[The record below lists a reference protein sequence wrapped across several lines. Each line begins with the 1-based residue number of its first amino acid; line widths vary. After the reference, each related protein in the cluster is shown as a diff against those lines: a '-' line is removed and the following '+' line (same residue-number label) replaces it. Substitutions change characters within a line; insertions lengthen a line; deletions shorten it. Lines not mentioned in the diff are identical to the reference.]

1 MKAVILCGGQGTRIR
16 DVADDIPKPMIRIG
30 ERPILWH
37 IMRTYGAAGIND
49 FVLCLGYKSWAIKE
63 YFLNLRAQLSDLTIS
78 PGHPGEVDYGMA
90 DFPEAAWQIVLAETG
105 LASQTGARLW
115 NVRDKLAGEELFCL
129 TYGDGVADL
138 DVAEVVR
145 FHRSHGK
152 AATVTGVH
160 PPGRFGVMTVD
171 GAQVTS
177 FWEKPQAGEGLING
191 GYFVFSPKVFDFL
204 DDDPGLILEQQ
215 PLQRLANAGELMLFE
230 HHGFWQPMDT
240 YREWKLLGE
249 LWDSGAAPWAR

>member
-30 ERPILWH
+30 DRPILWH

-63 YFLNLRAQLSDLTIS
+63 YFLNLRAQLADLTIS
-78 PGHPGEVDYGMA
+78 PGRPGEVDYGTA
-90 DFPEAAWQIVLAETG
+90 EFTEAAWQIVLAETG

-115 NVRDKLAGEELFCL
+115 NVRDHLAGEELFCL
-129 TYGDGVADL
+129 TYGDGVADI
-138 DVAEVVR
+138 DVGEVVA

-177 FWEKPQAGEGLING
+177 FSEKPQAGEGLING
-191 GYFVFSPKVFDFL
+191 GYFVFSAKVFDFL
-204 DDDPGLILEQQ
+204 DADPGLILEQQ
-215 PLQRLANAGELMLFE
+215 PLMRLADAGELMLFE

-240 YREWKLLGE
+240 YREWRLLND
-249 LWDSGAAPWAR
+249 LWDGGNAPWQR

>member
-30 ERPILWH
+30 DRPILWH
-37 IMRTYGAAGIND
+37 IMRTYGAVGIND

-78 PGHPGEVDYGMA
+78 PGRPGEVDYGAA

-129 TYGDGVADL
+129 TYGDGV
-138 DVAEVVR
+138 ETQ
-145 FHRSHGK
+145 RS
-152 AATVTGVH
+152 
-160 PPGRFGVMTVD
+160 PSRP
-171 GAQVTS
+171 
-177 FWEKPQAGEGLING
+177 
-191 GYFVFSPKVFDFL
+191 
-204 DDDPGLILEQQ
+204 
-215 PLQRLANAGELMLFE
+215 
-230 HHGFWQPMDT
+230 
-240 YREWKLLGE
+240 
-249 LWDSGAAPWAR
+249 